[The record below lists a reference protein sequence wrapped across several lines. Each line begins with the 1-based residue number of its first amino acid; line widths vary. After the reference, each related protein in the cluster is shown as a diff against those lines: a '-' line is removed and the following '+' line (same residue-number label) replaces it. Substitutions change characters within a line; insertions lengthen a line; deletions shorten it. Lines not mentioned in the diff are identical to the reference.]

1 MDRTKLKLS
10 RLIQPYIYGIY
21 TFKKL
26 FNLSAAF
33 RFSLKIKAN
42 VAEGFD
48 FQTLQQ
54 GSAAEGNSIG
64 GIEFSIGGEEFSIGG
79 EGISIGGKGFPIGG
93 EGFPIGGAG
102 YSIGGAELPKP
113 RFRRTINQSVRR
125 VQRRGS
131 KG

>member
-10 RLIQPYIYGIY
+10 RLIQHYIYGIY

-79 EGISIGGKGFPIGG
+79 EGNSIGGKGFPIGG
-93 EGFPIGGAG
+93 EG

-113 RFRRTINQSVRR
+113 RFRRTINQLARR

>member
-10 RLIQPYIYGIY
+10 RLIQPYIYGFY

-54 GSAAEGNSIG
+54 GSAVEGTPIG
-64 GIEFSIGGEEFSIGG
+64 GIEFSIGGQ
-79 EGISIGGKGFPIGG
+79 GFPIGG

-113 RFRRTINQSVRR
+113 RFRRTINQLARR

>member
-1 MDRTKLKLS
+1 MIVYKAASRIRL

-42 VAEGFD
+42 VAEGFEN
-48 FQTLQQ
+48 QTLQQ

-93 EGFPIGGAG
+93 VG

-113 RFRRTINQSVRR
+113 RFRRTINQLARR
-125 VQRRGS
+125 VQRGGP

>member
-93 EGFPIGGAG
+93 AG

-113 RFRRTINQSVRR
+113 RFRRTINQLARR

>member
-64 GIEFSIGGEEFSIGG
+64 GEEFSIGG
-79 EGISIGGKGFPIGG
+79 EGFPIGG
-93 EGFPIGGAG
+93 EGFPIGGAEFPIGGAG
-102 YSIGGAELPKP
+102 YSISGAELPKP

>member
-93 EGFPIGGAG
+93 VG

-113 RFRRTINQSVRR
+113 RFRRTINQLARR

>member
-79 EGISIGGKGFPIGG
+79 
-93 EGFPIGGAG
+93 AG

-113 RFRRTINQSVRR
+113 RFRRTINQLARR